1 MKREA
6 QLVRAT
12 LQVLTEAVWAERIS
26 LDELKRRSGVE
37 EPLFT
42 LVCDGVE
49 RFADGAVL
57 RDLADRREP
66 FLWVARQA
74 REELSALLGSLEPVQ
89 ATAILCGLPGAA
101 RLGYAAHRLA
111 ARFGTAESAVRE
123 WERSAYEQ
131 AADHLTDRLP
141 LLDAV
146 RQSAM
151 QRTDLWEQ
159 IAETEAVPAE
169 AVDEPMIDQVLESET
184 RVTVTDPLSNSETS
198 PDTNQPNATLET
210 PVTQTADSHLEK
222 PDDLIERAAAD
233 PGFDLRLYMTPA
245 LELAIRQAFHR
256 HGAQSPE
263 KVRPLFS
270 TTEQLAV
277 DLVYRRIGLE
287 TAGGEEESLD
297 A

>member
-12 LQVLTEAVWAERIS
+12 LLVLTEAVWAERIT
-26 LDELKRRSGVE
+26 LEELKQRSGVE
-37 EPLFT
+37 SLLFT

-49 RFADGAVL
+49 RFADGPVL

-89 ATAILCGLPGAA
+89 ATAVLCGLPGAA

-111 ARFGTAESAVRE
+111 ARLGTAESAVRE

-131 AADHLTDRLP
+131 AADQLTDRLP
-141 LLDAV
+141 LLYAV
-146 RQSAM
+146 WQSAM
-151 QRTDLWEQ
+151 QRADLWEQ
-159 IAETEAVPAE
+159 ISEMETVSAE
-169 AVDEPMIDQVLESET
+169 AVDELASDQVLESET
-184 RVTVTDPLSNSETS
+184 RGTS
-198 PDTNQPNATLET
+198 LDTCEPDATLEIET
-210 PVTQTADSHLEK
+210 PLAQTADSHLEN
-222 PDDLIERAAAD
+222 PDDLLERAASD
-233 PGFDLRLYMTPA
+233 PDFDLRLYVTPA

-256 HGAQSPE
+256 QGALSPE

-270 TTEQLAV
+270 TIEQLAV
-277 DLVYRRIGLE
+277 DLVCRRIGLE